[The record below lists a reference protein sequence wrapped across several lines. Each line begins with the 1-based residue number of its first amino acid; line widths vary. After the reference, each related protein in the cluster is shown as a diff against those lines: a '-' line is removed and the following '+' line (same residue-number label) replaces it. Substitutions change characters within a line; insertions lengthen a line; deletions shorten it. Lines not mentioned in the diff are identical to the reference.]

1 MPFPIF
7 MMGLTIKNPRFSHEI
22 WWMKSNYYFFS
33 TLGEISTRTVWP
45 DSLAWK
51 KLNFILKFFFLC
63 KMHHNWTSPR
73 LIGLHFEVKCFL
85 IPSAINS
92 YLRFCAFFAFYGCSC
107 LSFIEVCINYWYCQ
121 LQGNWK
127 INDVYIIASLMI
139 ACRVW
144 TCHFQDM
151 NTTKVKVD
159 IFPSKNHLFIFV
171 EYSWNTWKL

>member
-1 MPFPIF
+1 MAW
-7 MMGLTIKNPRFSHEI
+7 LTGVEKN
-22 WWMKSNYYFFS
+22 
-33 TLGEISTRTVWP
+33 EISSWSTFSCAKCIIIYHHLLW
-45 DSLAWK
+45 LAS
-51 KLNFILKFFFLC
+51 
-63 KMHHNWTSPR
+63 M
-73 LIGLHFEVKCFL
+73 KCFL
-85 IPSAINS
+85 ILSVINS
-92 YLRFCAFFAFYGCSC
+92 YSRFCAFYGCSC

-159 IFPSKNHLFIFV
+159 IFPSKNHLSFLCSAVGIH
-171 EYSWNTWKL
+171 EHCNSKPNWKKISGKWLEGGKT